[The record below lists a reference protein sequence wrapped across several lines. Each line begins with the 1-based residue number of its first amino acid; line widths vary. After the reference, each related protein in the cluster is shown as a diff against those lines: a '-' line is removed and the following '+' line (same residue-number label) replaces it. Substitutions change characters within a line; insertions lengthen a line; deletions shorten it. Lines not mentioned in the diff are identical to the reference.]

1 MVVLSLPKPSAC
13 QLIAAS
19 TKQMAANANQ
29 TISTNRFMWQIYIH
43 CMVHE
48 MQKLLIVAKD
58 TFIEHGTLYCIV
70 HDNAYIFA

>member
-1 MVVLSLPKPSAC
+1 
-13 QLIAAS
+13 
-19 TKQMAANANQ
+19 MAANANQ

-48 MQKLLIVAKD
+48 MQKLLIVTKD
-58 TFIEHGTLYCIV
+58 TFIEQGTLYCIV